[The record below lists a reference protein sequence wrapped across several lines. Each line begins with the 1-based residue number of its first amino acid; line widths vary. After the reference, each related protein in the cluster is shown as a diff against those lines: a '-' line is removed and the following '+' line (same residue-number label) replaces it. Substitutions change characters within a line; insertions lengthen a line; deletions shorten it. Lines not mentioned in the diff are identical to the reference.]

1 MGNQKNQTPADKT
14 AEKKMTKYDLKMQA
28 RKEAEAREKR
38 QSMITRITALIV
50 LVLVVIVAVAVPLTK
65 RISAKG
71 EYIRIGDHSLS
82 KIDYDFYYGYSVNS
96 YLAQYSY
103 ILPYMGLDT
112 TKSFDS
118 QQFDDTT
125 TWQQYF
131 DQMTATNIRQYLA
144 LSDDA
149 KKTGFTYD
157 MDAAYESFY
166 KDMTEAATTQGVS
179 LKTYLKNMFGSY
191 ATKSSLKD
199 CVTTFLTAQA
209 YYSQI
214 LEDNKPTKAEI
225 DERYEEK
232 KRDYDNIHFSA
243 FDIAADIPE
252 DATDEQKEEAMA
264 AAKKKADEFVSRF
277 KNGEEFLALCREFAT
292 EEQAK
297 KYEAEDA
304 SAYQDST
311 YAGMHSAY
319 RDWLFDE
326 ERKENEITAIESDST
341 YYVVLFNLREKPDT
355 VDDDIS
361 NTIASE
367 KSRTYLDGIS
377 EGYTLSDP
385 KDHLNL
391 KALESADKDDESGD
405 DSKEDGSTPEDDNT
419 DKTNPEDEA
428 DGNNLSENED
438 KDDTK

>member
-149 KKTGFTYD
+149 KKTGF
-157 MDAAYESFY
+157 
-166 KDMTEAATTQGVS
+166 
-179 LKTYLKNMFGSY
+179 
-191 ATKSSLKD
+191 
-199 CVTTFLTAQA
+199 
-209 YYSQI
+209 
-214 LEDNKPTKAEI
+214 
-225 DERYEEK
+225 
-232 KRDYDNIHFSA
+232 
-243 FDIAADIPE
+243 
-252 DATDEQKEEAMA
+252 
-264 AAKKKADEFVSRF
+264 
-277 KNGEEFLALCREFAT
+277 
-292 EEQAK
+292 
-297 KYEAEDA
+297 
-304 SAYQDST
+304 
-311 YAGMHSAY
+311 
-319 RDWLFDE
+319 
-326 ERKENEITAIESDST
+326 
-341 YYVVLFNLREKPDT
+341 
-355 VDDDIS
+355 
-361 NTIASE
+361 
-367 KSRTYLDGIS
+367 
-377 EGYTLSDP
+377 
-385 KDHLNL
+385 
-391 KALESADKDDESGD
+391 
-405 DSKEDGSTPEDDNT
+405 
-419 DKTNPEDEA
+419 
-428 DGNNLSENED
+428 
-438 KDDTK
+438 

>member
-1 MGNQKNQTPADKT
+1 MGNQKNQTPANGT

-28 RKEAEAREKR
+28 RKEAEARDKR
-38 QSMITRITALIV
+38 QRLITRVTAIAV
-50 LVLVVIVAVAVPLTK
+50 LVLIIIVAVAVPLTK

-118 QQFDDTT
+118 QYFDDTT

-144 LSDDA
+144 LCDDA

-157 MDAAYESFY
+157 VDEDYNSFY
-166 KDMTEAATTQGVS
+166 TDMTEASTTQGVS

-199 CVTTFLTAQA
+199 CVTNFLTAQA
-209 YYSQI
+209 YYSHI
-214 LEDNKPTKAEI
+214 LEDNKPTPSEI
-225 DERYEEK
+225 NERYDEN
-232 KRDYDNIHFSA
+232 KRDYDNIHFSL
-243 FDIAADIPE
+243 FDLQADIPE
-252 DATDEQKEEAMA
+252 DATDEQKQEAMA
-264 AAKKKADEFVSRF
+264 AAKVKADEFITRYQA
-277 KNGEEFLALCREFAT
+277 GEDFLTLCRAYAT
-292 EEQAK
+292 AEQSE

-304 SAYQDST
+304 SAYQSST
-311 YAGMHSAY
+311 YANMHSSY

-326 ERKENEITAIESDST
+326 TRKENEITAIEDDSA
-341 YYVVLFNLREKPDT
+341 YHIVLFNLREKPDT

-361 NTIASE
+361 SIISSE
-367 KSRTYLDGIS
+367 KARTYLNGLI
-377 EGYTLSDP
+377 ENYTLSDP

-391 KALESADKDDESGD
+391 KALETA
-405 DSKEDGSTPEDDNT
+405 DNT
-419 DKTNPEDEA
+419 DGENGDSGEEGTNRGDETSGA
-428 DGNNLSENED
+428 DETDGDNED
-438 KDDTK
+438 NTDGAE